1 MVYAKLSWC
10 IIHMQVYYLLTVL
23 PDVSFP
29 AAGAA
34 VVCHSAVL
42 NNQKQV
48 ATQTAHIERI
58 LTEQIM

>member
-1 MVYAKLSWC
+1 
-10 IIHMQVYYLLTVL
+10 MQVYYLLTVL